1 MVANPQCPTQT
12 SFLVCW
18 ELVTHETTSGLKKPE
33 NVVVYS
39 PVCFF
44 LELLGFLDL
53 DHFGIVKERKEKHIP
68 RVD

>member
-1 MVANPQCPTQT
+1 MKPPQ
-12 SFLVCW
+12 
-18 ELVTHETTSGLKKPE
+18 GKKKMKMWFQ
-33 NVVVYS
+33 YS